1 MGKKY
6 RIIDEDGDRYE
17 VEEVETEEAETPDTD
32 EDPVKDDD
40 SALSDEEIR
49 ALKNL
54 ASVADKLLSLVTE
67 AQTTDEDTDEDE
79 EMIEEDKEEIIDTD
93 EEEDED
99 DKKPTCDSKKSFGAI
114 EKPVKTIDSLGAD
127 LDIESAWAKRYGGNV

>member
-17 VEEVETEEAETPDTD
+17 VEEVETEEVKAPETT
-32 EDPVKDDD
+32 EDPVEDDG

-49 ALKNL
+49 AVKRL
-54 ASVADKLLSLVTE
+54 AGVADKLVSLVAE
-67 AQTTDEDTDEDE
+67 AQATDEDTDEDE

-93 EEEDED
+93 EEKL
-99 DKKPTCDSKKSFGAI
+99 KKPTCDSKKSFGAI
-114 EKPVKTIDSLGAD
+114 EKPVKTVDSLDAD
-127 LDIESAWAKRYGGNV
+127 LDIAAAWAKRYGGNV

>member
-17 VEEVETEEAETPDTD
+17 VEEVETEEVKAPETTK
-32 EDPVKDDD
+32 DPVEDDD

-49 ALKNL
+49 ALKRL
-54 ASVADKLLSLVTE
+54 AGVADKLVSLVAE
-67 AQTTDEDTDEDE
+67 AQATDEDTDEDE

-93 EEEDED
+93 EEEL
-99 DKKPTCDSKKSFGAI
+99 KKPTCDSKKSFGAI
-114 EKPVKTIDSLGAD
+114 EKPVKTTDSLDAD
-127 LDIESAWAKRYGGNV
+127 LDIAAAWAKRYGGNV

>member
-6 RIIDEDGDRYE
+6 RIIDEDGDHYE
-17 VEEVETEEAETPDTD
+17 VEEVETEEVEAPETR
-32 EDPVKDDD
+32 EDPVEDDD

-54 ASVADKLLSLVTE
+54 ASVADRLLSLVTE

-79 EMIEEDKEEIIDTD
+79 EMIEEDNEEIIDTD
-93 EEEDED
+93 EEEL
-99 DKKPTCDSKKSFGAI
+99 KKPTCDSKKSFGAI
-114 EKPVKTIDSLGAD
+114 EKPVKTVDSLGAD

>member
-6 RIIDEDGDRYE
+6 RIIDEDGDHYE
-17 VEEVETEEAETPDTD
+17 VEEVETEEVKTPETT

-67 AQTTDEDTDEDE
+67 AQATDEATDKDE

-93 EEEDED
+93 EEEL
-99 DKKPTCDSKKSFGAI
+99 KKPTYDSKKSFGSI
-114 EKPVKTIDSLGAD
+114 EKPVKTVDSIDAD

>member
-6 RIIDEDGDRYE
+6 RIIDEDGDHYE
-17 VEEVETEEAETPDTD
+17 IEEVETEEVEAPETH
-32 EDPVKDDD
+32 EDPVEDDD

-79 EMIEEDKEEIIDTD
+79 EMIEEDNEEIIDTD
-93 EEEDED
+93 EEEL
-99 DKKPTCDSKKSFGAI
+99 KKPTCDSKKSFGAI
-114 EKPVKTIDSLGAD
+114 EKPVKTVDSLGAD

>member
-17 VEEVETEEAETPDTD
+17 VEEVETEEVKAPETA
-32 EDPVKDDD
+32 EDPVEDDD

-49 ALKNL
+49 ALKRL
-54 ASVADKLLSLVTE
+54 AGVADKLVSLVAE
-67 AQTTDEDTDEDE
+67 AQATDEDTDEDE

-93 EEEDED
+93 EEEL
-99 DKKPTCDSKKSFGAI
+99 KKPTCDSKKSFGAI
-114 EKPVKTIDSLGAD
+114 EKPVKTVDSLDAD
-127 LDIESAWAKRYGGNV
+127 LDIAAAWAKRYGGNV

>member
-17 VEEVETEEAETPDTD
+17 VEEVETEEVKTPETC

-40 SALSDEEIR
+40 SVLSDEEIR
-49 ALKNL
+49 ALKRL
-54 ASVADKLLSLVTE
+54 AGVADKLVNLVAE
-67 AQTTDEDTDEDE
+67 AQATDEDTDEDE

-93 EEEDED
+93 EEEL
-99 DKKPTCDSKKSFGAI
+99 KKPTCDSKKSFGAI
-114 EKPVKTIDSLGAD
+114 EKPVKTTDSLDAD
-127 LDIESAWAKRYGGNV
+127 LDIAAAWAKRYGGNV

>member
-17 VEEVETEEAETPDTD
+17 VEEVESEEVKDPETT
-32 EDPVKDDD
+32 EDPVEDDD

-49 ALKNL
+49 ALKRL
-54 ASVADKLLSLVTE
+54 ASVADKLVSLVAE
-67 AQTTDEDTDEDE
+67 AQATDEDTDEDE

-93 EEEDED
+93 EEEL
-99 DKKPTCDSKKSFGAI
+99 KKPTCDSKKSFGAI
-114 EKPVKTIDSLGAD
+114 EKPVKTVDSLNAD
-127 LDIESAWAKRYGGNV
+127 LDIETAWAKRYGGNV

>member
-6 RIIDEDGDRYE
+6 HIIDEDGDHYE
-17 VEEVETEEAETPDTD
+17 VEEVETEEVKAPETR
-32 EDPVKDDD
+32 EDPVEDDD
-40 SALSDEEIR
+40 SALSDKEIR
-49 ALKNL
+49 ALKRL

-93 EEEDED
+93 EEEL
-99 DKKPTCDSKKSFGAI
+99 KKPTCDSKKSFGAI
-114 EKPVKTIDSLGAD
+114 EKPVKTVDSLGAD

>member
-17 VEEVETEEAETPDTD
+17 VEEVETEEVKAPETT
-32 EDPVKDDD
+32 EDPVEDDD

-49 ALKNL
+49 ALKRL
-54 ASVADKLLSLVTE
+54 AGVADKLVSLVAE
-67 AQTTDEDTDEDE
+67 AQATDEDTDEDE

-93 EEEDED
+93 EEEL
-99 DKKPTCDSKKSFGAI
+99 KKPTCDSKKSFGAI
-114 EKPVKTIDSLGAD
+114 EKPVKTVDSLDAD
-127 LDIESAWAKRYGGNV
+127 LDIAAAWAKRYGGNV

>member
-17 VEEVETEEAETPDTD
+17 VEEVETEEVKDPETT
-32 EDPVKDDD
+32 EDPVEDDD

-49 ALKNL
+49 ALKRL
-54 ASVADKLLSLVTE
+54 AGVADKLVNLVAE
-67 AQTTDEDTDEDE
+67 AQATDEDTDEDE

-93 EEEDED
+93 EEEL
-99 DKKPTCDSKKSFGAI
+99 KKPTCDSKKSFGAI
-114 EKPVKTIDSLGAD
+114 EKPVKTVDSLDAD
-127 LDIESAWAKRYGGNV
+127 LDIAAAWAKRYGGNV

>member
-6 RIIDEDGDRYE
+6 RIIDEDGDHYE
-17 VEEVETEEAETPDTD
+17 VEEVETEEVKAPETR

-49 ALKNL
+49 ALKSL

-67 AQTTDEDTDEDE
+67 AQATDEATDKDE

-93 EEEDED
+93 EEEL
-99 DKKPTCDSKKSFGAI
+99 KKPTCDSKKSFGAI
-114 EKPVKTIDSLGAD
+114 EKPVKTVDSLGAD

>member
-17 VEEVETEEAETPDTD
+17 VEEVETEEVKAPETT

-40 SALSDEEIR
+40 SVLSDEEIR
-49 ALKNL
+49 ALKRL
-54 ASVADKLLSLVTE
+54 AGVAEKLVSLVAE
-67 AQTTDEDTDEDE
+67 AQATDEDPDEDE

-93 EEEDED
+93 EEEL
-99 DKKPTCDSKKSFGAI
+99 KKPTCDSKKSFGAI
-114 EKPVKTIDSLGAD
+114 EQPVKTTDSLDAD
-127 LDIESAWAKRYGGNV
+127 LDIAAAWAKRYGGNV

>member
-17 VEEVETEEAETPDTD
+17 VEEVETEEVKAPETT
-32 EDPVKDDD
+32 EDPVEDDD

-49 ALKNL
+49 ALKRL
-54 ASVADKLLSLVTE
+54 AGVAEKLVSLVAE
-67 AQTTDEDTDEDE
+67 AQATDEDTDEDE

-93 EEEDED
+93 EEEL
-99 DKKPTCDSKKSFGAI
+99 KKPTCDSKKSFGAI
-114 EKPVKTIDSLGAD
+114 EKPVKTVDSLDAD
-127 LDIESAWAKRYGGNV
+127 LDIAAAWAKRYGGNV

>member
-17 VEEVETEEAETPDTD
+17 VEEVETEEVKAPKTT
-32 EDPVKDDD
+32 EDPVEDDD

-49 ALKNL
+49 ALKRL
-54 ASVADKLLSLVTE
+54 AGVADKLVSLVAE
-67 AQTTDEDTDEDE
+67 AQATDEDTDEDE

-93 EEEDED
+93 EEEL
-99 DKKPTCDSKKSFGAI
+99 KKPTCDSKKSFGAI
-114 EKPVKTIDSLGAD
+114 EKPVKTVDSLDAD
-127 LDIESAWAKRYGGNV
+127 LDIAAAWAKRYGGNV

>member
-17 VEEVETEEAETPDTD
+17 VEEVETEEVKTPDTC

-40 SALSDEEIR
+40 SVLSDEEIR
-49 ALKNL
+49 ALKRL
-54 ASVADKLLSLVTE
+54 AGVADKLVSLVAE
-67 AQTTDEDTDEDE
+67 AQATDEDTDEDE

-93 EEEDED
+93 EEEL
-99 DKKPTCDSKKSFGAI
+99 KKPTCDSKKSFGAI
-114 EKPVKTIDSLGAD
+114 EKPVKTTDSIDAD
-127 LDIESAWAKRYGGNV
+127 LDIAAAWAKRYGGNV

>member
-17 VEEVETEEAETPDTD
+17 VEEVETEEVKAPKTC

-49 ALKNL
+49 ALKRL
-54 ASVADKLLSLVTE
+54 AGVAEKLVSLVAE
-67 AQTTDEDTDEDE
+67 AQATDEDTDEDE

-93 EEEDED
+93 EEEL
-99 DKKPTCDSKKSFGAI
+99 KKPTCDSKKSFGAI
-114 EKPVKTIDSLGAD
+114 EKPVKTVDSLDAD
-127 LDIESAWAKRYGGNV
+127 LDIAAAWAKRYGGNV

>member
-17 VEEVETEEAETPDTD
+17 VEEVETEEVKAPETT
-32 EDPVKDDD
+32 EDPVEDDD

-49 ALKNL
+49 ALKRL
-54 ASVADKLLSLVTE
+54 AGVADKLVSLVAE
-67 AQTTDEDTDEDE
+67 AQATDKDTDEDE

-93 EEEDED
+93 EEEL
-99 DKKPTCDSKKSFGAI
+99 KKPTCDSKKSFGAI
-114 EKPVKTIDSLGAD
+114 EKPVKTVDSLDAD
-127 LDIESAWAKRYGGNV
+127 LDIAAAWAKRYGGNV

>member
-6 RIIDEDGDRYE
+6 RIIDEDGDHYE
-17 VEEVETEEAETPDTD
+17 VEEVETEEVEAPETH
-32 EDPVKDDD
+32 EDPVEDDD

-79 EMIEEDKEEIIDTD
+79 EMIEEDNEEIIDTD
-93 EEEDED
+93 EEEL
-99 DKKPTCDSKKSFGAI
+99 KKPTCDSKKSFGAI
-114 EKPVKTIDSLGAD
+114 EKPVKTVDSLGAD

>member
-6 RIIDEDGDRYE
+6 RIIDEDGDHYE
-17 VEEVETEEAETPDTD
+17 VEEVETEEVKAPETR
-32 EDPVKDDD
+32 EDPVEDDD

-79 EMIEEDKEEIIDTD
+79 EMIEEDNEEIIDTD
-93 EEEDED
+93 EEEL
-99 DKKPTCDSKKSFGAI
+99 KKPTCDSKKSFGAI
-114 EKPVKTIDSLGAD
+114 EKPVKTVDSLGAD

>member
-17 VEEVETEEAETPDTD
+17 VEEVETEEVKAPETT
-32 EDPVKDDD
+32 EDPVEDDD

-49 ALKNL
+49 ALKRL
-54 ASVADKLLSLVTE
+54 AGVADKLVSLVDE
-67 AQTTDEDTDEDE
+67 AQATDKDTDEDE

-93 EEEDED
+93 EEEL
-99 DKKPTCDSKKSFGAI
+99 KKPTCDSKKSFGAI
-114 EKPVKTIDSLGAD
+114 EKPVKTVDSLDAD
-127 LDIESAWAKRYGGNV
+127 LDIAAAWAKRYGGNV

>member
-17 VEEVETEEAETPDTD
+17 VEEVETEEVKAPETC

-49 ALKNL
+49 ALKRL
-54 ASVADKLLSLVTE
+54 AGVAEKLVSLVAE
-67 AQTTDEDTDEDE
+67 AQATDEDTDEDE

-93 EEEDED
+93 EEEL
-99 DKKPTCDSKKSFGAI
+99 KKPTCDSKKSFGAI
-114 EKPVKTIDSLGAD
+114 EKPVKTVDSLDAD
-127 LDIESAWAKRYGGNV
+127 LDIAAAWAKRYGGNV

>member
-6 RIIDEDGDRYE
+6 RIIDEDGDHYE
-17 VEEVETEEAETPDTD
+17 VEEVETEEVKTHETT

-67 AQTTDEDTDEDE
+67 AQATDEATDKDE

-93 EEEDED
+93 EEEL
-99 DKKPTCDSKKSFGAI
+99 KKPTYDSKKSFGSI
-114 EKPVKTIDSLGAD
+114 EKPVKTVDSIDAD

>member
-6 RIIDEDGDRYE
+6 RIIDEDGDHYE
-17 VEEVETEEAETPDTD
+17 VEEVETEEVKTPETT

-49 ALKNL
+49 ALKRL
-54 ASVADKLLSLVTE
+54 AGVADKLVSLVAE
-67 AQTTDEDTDEDE
+67 AQATDKDTDEDE

-93 EEEDED
+93 EEEL
-99 DKKPTCDSKKSFGAI
+99 KKPTYYSKKSFGSI
-114 EKPVKTIDSLGAD
+114 EKPVKTVDSLSAD

>member
-17 VEEVETEEAETPDTD
+17 VEEVETEEVKTPETT

-40 SALSDEEIR
+40 SVLSDEEIR
-49 ALKNL
+49 ALKRL
-54 ASVADKLLSLVTE
+54 AGVAEKLVSLVAE
-67 AQTTDEDTDEDE
+67 AQATDEDPDEDE

-93 EEEDED
+93 EEEL
-99 DKKPTCDSKKSFGAI
+99 KKPTCDSKKSFGAI
-114 EKPVKTIDSLGAD
+114 EQPVKTTDSLDAD
-127 LDIESAWAKRYGGNV
+127 LDIAAAWAKRYGGNV

>member
-17 VEEVETEEAETPDTD
+17 VEEVETEEVKAPETC
-32 EDPVKDDD
+32 EDPVEDDD

-49 ALKNL
+49 ALKRL
-54 ASVADKLLSLVTE
+54 AGVAEKLVSLVAE
-67 AQTTDEDTDEDE
+67 AQATDEDTDEDE

-93 EEEDED
+93 EEEL
-99 DKKPTCDSKKSFGAI
+99 KKPTCDSKKSFGAI
-114 EKPVKTIDSLGAD
+114 EKPVKTVDSLDAD
-127 LDIESAWAKRYGGNV
+127 LDIAAAWAKRYGGNV

>member
-17 VEEVETEEAETPDTD
+17 VEEVETEEVKAPETTK
-32 EDPVKDDD
+32 DPVEDDD

-49 ALKNL
+49 ALKRL
-54 ASVADKLLSLVTE
+54 AGVADKLVSLVAE
-67 AQTTDEDTDEDE
+67 AQATDEDTDEDE

-93 EEEDED
+93 EEEL
-99 DKKPTCDSKKSFGAI
+99 KKPTCDSKKSFGAI
-114 EKPVKTIDSLGAD
+114 EKPVKTVDSLDAD
-127 LDIESAWAKRYGGNV
+127 LDIAAAWAKRYGGNV

>member
-6 RIIDEDGDRYE
+6 RIIDEDGDHYE
-17 VEEVETEEAETPDTD
+17 VEEVETEEVKTPETT

-79 EMIEEDKEEIIDTD
+79 EMIKEDKEEIIDTD
-93 EEEDED
+93 EEEL
-99 DKKPTCDSKKSFGAI
+99 KKPTYDSKKSFGSI
-114 EKPVKTIDSLGAD
+114 EKPVKTVDSLGAD